1 MGKITLVDVLR
12 AIMKPEFKFE
22 PTVENTALLLVDMI
36 ELASAEYL
44 IEEAVKAGLPKD
56 EVQEA
61 VADFDRRIKEATLNA
76 SRILEACRKKGIPPI
91 HVKIEAKSKDAR
103 DTGRLYKTLGY
114 IVPPGSKGARF
125 LPEVAPLEGEIVLTK
140 THSSPFIGTNLDRIL
155 RDMNIE
161 NLILVGFYTDQCIE
175 FTFIDALDYGYNCLL
190 VIDACTTYLKEMH
203 EAIIQRWMTMGGMG
217 VPLLKT
223 TEEVLKLIEEMK

>member
-1 MGKITLVDVLR
+1 MGKITLTDVLH
-12 AIMKPEFKFE
+12 AVLKPEFKFE
-22 PTVENTALLLVDMI
+22 LTVRNTALLLVDMQ

-44 IEEAVKAGLPKD
+44 VEEAVRAGLPKD

-61 VADFDRRIKEATLNA
+61 VADFDKRIKEATFNA

-91 HVKIEAKSKDAR
+91 HVKVEAKSKDAR
-103 DTGRLYKTLGY
+103 DTGRLYRALGY
-114 IVPPGSKGARF
+114 IVPPGSKGGRF

-161 NLILVGFYTDQCIE
+161 NLIVVGFYTDQCID
-175 FTFIDALDYGYNCLL
+175 FTIGDAVDYGYNCIL
-190 VIDACTTYLKEMH
+190 VIDACTTYLREMH
-203 EAIIQRWMTMGGMG
+203 EAIIQKYMTLGGG
-217 VPLLKT
+217 KLLKT
-223 TEEVLKLIEEMK
+223 TDEVLKLIEEMR